1 MSGDTDIDELV
12 SAAIAAMDKAYT
24 PYSNFPVGAA
34 LRGDSGVIYAGCNVE
49 NAAYPVGQCAEA
61 NAIGAMVAAG
71 LQRIQAVLV
80 IGGRPGDDALCT
92 PCGACRQRIREFA
105 PPEAP
110 IYICGPEGLR
120 RRETLATLLPL
131 SFGPENLGG

>member
-1 MSGDTDIDELV
+1 MSGDPYDRLFQ
-12 SAAIAAMDKAYT
+12 AAEAARARAYA
-24 PYSNFPVGAA
+24 PYSAFPVGAA
-34 LRGDSGVIYAGCNVE
+34 VLAADGTVHAGCNVE

-61 NAIGAMVAAG
+61 NAIGAMVGAG
-71 LQRIQAVLV
+71 QVRIEAVLV
-80 IGGRPGDDALCT
+80 IGGRPGDDTLCT

-110 IYICGPEGLR
+110 VYICGPEGLR
-120 RRETLATLLPL
+120 RQETLATLLPL

>member
-1 MSGDTDIDELV
+1 MSGDPYDRLFQ
-12 SAAIAAMDKAYT
+12 AAEAARAKAYA
-24 PYSNFPVGAA
+24 PYSGFPVGAA
-34 LRGDSGVIYAGCNVE
+34 VLAADGTVHAGCNVE

-61 NAIGAMVAAG
+61 NAIGAMVCAG
-71 LQRIQAVLV
+71 QVRIEAVLV

-105 PPEAP
+105 PTEAP
-110 IYICGPEGLR
+110 VYICGPEGLR

-131 SFGPENLGG
+131 SFGPENLGA

>member
-1 MSGDTDIDELV
+1 MSGDPYDRLFQ
-12 SAAIAAMDKAYT
+12 AAETAHARAYA
-24 PYSNFPVGAA
+24 PYSDFPVGAA
-34 LRGDSGVIYAGCNVE
+34 VLAADGTVHAGCNVE

-61 NAIGAMVAAG
+61 NAIGAMVGAG
-71 LQRIQAVLV
+71 QARIQAVLV
-80 IGGRPGDDALCT
+80 IGGRPGDGTLCT

-105 PPEAP
+105 PPDAP

-120 RRETLATLLPL
+120 RQETLATLLPL